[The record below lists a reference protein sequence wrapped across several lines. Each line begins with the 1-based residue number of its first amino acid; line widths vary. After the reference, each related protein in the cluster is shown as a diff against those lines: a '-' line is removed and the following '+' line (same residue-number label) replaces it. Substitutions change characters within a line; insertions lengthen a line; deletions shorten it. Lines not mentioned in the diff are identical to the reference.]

1 MISVIYQNVNR
12 IRTKLPQLYHNILN
26 SDYDVICLTETNLN
40 QGIFDGEVIDS
51 RYNIFRKDRLQY
63 TNSSKEEGGGVIL
76 AIKKSFQ
83 VVRRACWDS
92 SLEDI
97 WITIILNASSSLKLH
112 ICVCYLPPDLIVS
125 KLDEFYTN
133 CQNVLLNYCQD
144 DHFLIVG
151 DFNTPAYSPIGLV
164 SDGPLHTPHNKKKLV
179 LLQEFM
185 SLCHLYQSNKIP
197 NENGRYLDLVFSS
210 NETLSVTQAEPL
222 SLKDKHHPALQFQFP
237 LKPYIDKGLNCLN
250 KKRFNFWK
258 CDYENIRC
266 ELSVVNWYDL
276 LSNSDLDVCTD
287 IFYDKLFEII
297 KRHTPFTS
305 VKPQNYPVW
314 YSKSLI
320 KCIEEKNKYHKLYKK
335 FNNPRDYDSFSLLR
349 ARSKKISDQCYKKYI
364 ASIEESMSD
373 NIKHFWKFVN
383 NRKGHSSMPQVMQL
397 GDSSSSNG
405 RDICEMFS
413 QYFGSVFQS
422 DSEEGESS
430 INQSGRSNELFSN
443 GAISTL
449 SHINITEKDIM
460 MKIKQL
466 DAKKGPGPDELPPF
480 FIKKCAKELC
490 TPLYI
495 LFNKS
500 LTLGAFPKR
509 WKIAHI
515 IPVYK
520 SGDKSRCEN
529 YRQISILSCLAM
541 LLELLVHNQ
550 LYNHFKPIISERQHG
565 FVKSRST
572 VTNLLEYKNYLCKS
586 FATGGQVDSVY
597 TDFSKA
603 FDKVSHT
610 QLCIELASCGIHGN
624 LLRWLTSYLDKRS
637 QLVTLRGYTS
647 SPIAV
652 ASGVPQGSHLG
663 PLLFVVFI
671 NSLIERLSCE
681 CLLYADDLKIFK
693 TIENTNDCNLLQ
705 RDLDTISN
713 WCKEKLMNLNIG
725 KCFVITFTN
734 KCNKIVGDYT
744 IENEVLK
751 RCNVVKDLGV
761 MFDDKLTF
769 RAHYDHITK
778 RANQLLGFVFR
789 STKGFKKPQS
799 IIYLF
804 NTLVRSILEYGSPI
818 WSPHYKVHV
827 DEIERVQ
834 KKCLRFLCYRQHLS
848 RTALDYEA
856 RLSMFNIQK
865 LESRRKYF
873 DFIYLYKIIHSIID
887 VPSLLSQLSFNTRYS
902 NRRANRTKLFALQTY
917 KNNTSFYN
925 PIVRMAR
932 QYNEVMLDNP
942 EFDIFNS
949 KLGSYIKIV
958 KDILYCVTGA

>member
-76 AIKKSFQ
+76 AIKKSFR

-144 DHFLIVG
+144 DQFLIVG

-314 YSKSLI
+314 YKSL
-320 KCIEEKNKYHKLYKK
+320 
-335 FNNPRDYDSFSLLR
+335 
-349 ARSKKISDQCYKKYI
+349 
-364 ASIEESMSD
+364 SD

-480 FIKKCAKELC
+480 FIKKCANELC

-693 TIENTNDCNLLQ
+693 TIENTNDCKLLQ

-734 KCNKIVGDYT
+734 KCNKIVVDYT
-744 IENEVLK
+744 IENQVLK

-778 RANQLLGFVFR
+778 RANQLLG
-789 STKGFKKPQS
+789 
-799 IIYLF
+799 
-804 NTLVRSILEYGSPI
+804 
-818 WSPHYKVHV
+818 
-827 DEIERVQ
+827 
-834 KKCLRFLCYRQHLS
+834 
-848 RTALDYEA
+848 
-856 RLSMFNIQK
+856 
-865 LESRRKYF
+865 
-873 DFIYLYKIIHSIID
+873 
-887 VPSLLSQLSFNTRYS
+887 
-902 NRRANRTKLFALQTY
+902 
-917 KNNTSFYN
+917 
-925 PIVRMAR
+925 MAR